1 MPPSKLQAHLKRLQG
16 VMLISV
22 CQGTFADAVR
32 LSSRCNTNCKLHTD
46 EGDGCFFGF
55 AFEGFCAFVRRG
67 CNVIATRCKGCAF
80 AFVRFCF
87 VRFRAVC
94 GCLFAVCA
102 AFIAFAILFHL
113 ARFCAFMWLVLY
125 CSSVCCSLF
134 GAPSVRR
141 FNEPEG
147 QIWMTAG
154 DKPTA
159 AVGAFIAYASLLC
172 PAAVFPREGNCGR
185 RRGQ

>member
-67 CNVIATRCKGCAF
+67 CNVIATRCKVFAFCLRSLLLFLRGCAF
-80 AFVRFCF
+80 ALSRCFLAVYLPFARLFLLLQYFV
-87 VRFRAVC
+87 
-94 GCLFAVCA
+94 
-102 AFIAFAILFHL
+102 HL
-113 ARFCAFMWLVLY
+113 ARFRASCGLY
-125 CSSVCCSLF
+125 CSRVWLANNSLF
-134 GAPSVRR
+134 VLPPFGDSTTRR
-141 FNEPEG
+141 G
-147 QIWMTAG
+147 K
-154 DKPTA
+154 D
-159 AVGAFIAYASLLC
+159 
-172 PAAVFPREGNCGR
+172 GR
-185 RRGQ
+185 RAARGQAPRLRGCVL